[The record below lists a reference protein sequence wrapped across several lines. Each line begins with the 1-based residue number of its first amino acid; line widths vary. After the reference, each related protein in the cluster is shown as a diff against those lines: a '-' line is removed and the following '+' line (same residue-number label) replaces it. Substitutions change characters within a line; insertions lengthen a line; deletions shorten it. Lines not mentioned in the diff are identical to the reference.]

1 MKVIEEIKDFYK
13 IVQFD
18 TFRKTP
24 NVNFDLI
31 PLELFTNIGSLD
43 RVIHKNNAMSPGP
56 VGDIKRP
63 WYMHNFQDDNLVV
76 FGGTRFVEIYTPEHG
91 RIESFTVTSDKV
103 FRGDMLIAEGSVLL
117 IWPRKVFH
125 RILSGTDGSASLNVA
140 VHYDGFDIRTNFD
153 VFDLNTENGDYKVI
167 RKGYED
173 QM

>member
-1 MKVIEEIKDFYK
+1 MKIIEEVKYFYK

-24 NVNFDLI
+24 DVHFDLI
-31 PLELFTNIGSLD
+31 PLDFFENIGSLD
-43 RVIHKNNAMSPGP
+43 RVIHRNNAISPGS

-76 FGGTRFVEIYTPEHG
+76 FSGTRFVEIYTPETG
-91 RIESFTVTSDKV
+91 RIESFTVSSDKV
-103 FRGDMLIAEGSVLL
+103 FKGDVLVAEGSVLL

-125 RILSGTDGSASLNVA
+125 RIVSGNEGSSSLNIA

-153 VFDLNTENGDYKVI
+153 VFDLNTKTGDYKVI

-173 QM
+173 QI